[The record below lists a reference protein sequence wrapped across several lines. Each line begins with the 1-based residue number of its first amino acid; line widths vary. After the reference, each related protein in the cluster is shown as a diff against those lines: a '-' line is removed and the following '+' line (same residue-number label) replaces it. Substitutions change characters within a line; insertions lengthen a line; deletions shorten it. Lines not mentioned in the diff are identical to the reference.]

1 MGDTPRSPLHAALS
15 VLRGHWVP
23 IRALGR
29 RHRRRI
35 LKHLLTLTPR
45 DRYLRFGYAASDA
58 QVERY
63 ALSLDFSRDELLGV
77 FNRRLDVVAM
87 AHLAYSVPGPDVDT
101 AEFGVSVLERYR
113 GRGLG
118 SRLFELACLHAR
130 NRECRYLLIH
140 ALSENQPMLRIAE
153 KSGAWVEEVAEGSV
167 SARLHLPEDTWRSHA
182 EQALEDGL
190 GELDFR
196 LKMQAKQIQDF
207 VGNLQSDSP
216 ERVGEDAPPA
226 APPES
231 AS

>member
-1 MGDTPRSPLHAALS
+1 MGDSHRSPLHAALAA
-15 VLRGHWVP
+15 LRGHWVP

-35 LKHLLTLTPR
+35 LKHLLTLTPS

-58 QVERY
+58 QIERY
-63 ALSLDFSRDELLGV
+63 ALSLNFDRDELLGV
-77 FNRRLDVVAM
+77 FNRRLEVVAM
-87 AHLAYSVPGPDVDT
+87 AHLAYAPAGPDLDT

-130 NRECRYLLIH
+130 NRNCRYLLIH
-140 ALSENQPMLRIAE
+140 ALSENQPMLHIAA

-167 SARLHLPEDTWRSHA
+167 SARLHLPEDTWGSHA
-182 EQALEDGL
+182 EQAIEDGL

-196 LKMQAKQIQDF
+196 LKMQAKQIKDF
-207 VGNLQSDSP
+207 VETLQADAP
-216 ERVGEDAPPA
+216 ERVSEDAPPQQ
-226 APPES
+226 PPES
-231 AS
+231 AP